1 MPSRFLDGH
10 LPASATSSWPDW
22 GLSPARAIPAI
33 ALAAAR
39 KPVNFPPVQSGL
51 ADRSILV
58 MGGTSGIGVA
68 VARSLTEDGAKVV
81 CVGRDEATGEVA
93 RKTLGSRARVITG
106 DACDPATPPLAV
118 REAVEFGGRLDA
130 LFHVA
135 GGSGRRAGD
144 GPLHELTDEGWN
156 HTLRLNLGSVLF
168 SNRAAVRQ
176 FLQQGTGGTVL
187 NLGSVLA
194 RSPAPHFFAT
204 HAYAAAKAGL
214 EGLTRAAAAHYAPQ
228 NIRFNA
234 IAAGL
239 VATPMSA
246 RAQSDDSI
254 MRYIRTKQPLD
265 GGRIGQPDDLLAAI
279 LFLLSDASR
288 FVTGQVLTVDGGWS
302 VSEGQHGGP
311 T

>member
-1 MPSRFLDGH
+1 M
-10 LPASATSSWPDW
+10 
-22 GLSPARAIPAI
+22 
-33 ALAAAR
+33 
-39 KPVNFPPVQSGL
+39 QSGL
-51 ADRSILV
+51 ADKSILV
-58 MGGTSGIGVA
+58 VGGTSGIGVA
-68 VARSLTEDGAKVV
+68 AARALIEEGARIV
-81 CVGRDEATGEVA
+81 CVGRDERTCESAGQE
-93 RKTLGSRARVITG
+93 LGNRARVIAG
-106 DACDPATPPLAV
+106 DACDPATATQAV
-118 REAVEFGGRLDA
+118 REAVDFGGRLDA

-144 GPLHELTDEGWN
+144 GPLHELTDEGWS
-156 HTLRLNLGSVLF
+156 HTLRLNLDSVFL

-176 FLQQGTGGTVL
+176 FLKQGTGGAIL

-194 RSPAPHFFAT
+194 RSPAPRFFAT
-204 HAYAAAKAGL
+204 HAYATAKAGL

-228 NIRFNA
+228 SIRCNA

-246 RAQSDDSI
+246 RAQADASI
-254 MRYIRTKQPLD
+254 LRYIRTKQPLD

-302 VSEGQHGGP
+302 VSEGQHGGAA
-311 T
+311 

>member
-1 MPSRFLDGH
+1 
-10 LPASATSSWPDW
+10 
-22 GLSPARAIPAI
+22 
-33 ALAAAR
+33 
-39 KPVNFPPVQSGL
+39 
-51 ADRSILV
+51 

-68 VARSLTEDGAKVV
+68 AARALIAEGARVV
-81 CVGRDEATGEVA
+81 CVGRDEATAESARQDLGE
-93 RKTLGSRARVITG
+93 RARVLTG
-106 DACDPATPPLAV
+106 DACDPATADRAV
-118 REAVEFGGRLDA
+118 REAVGFGGRLDG

-144 GPLHELTDEGWN
+144 GPLHDLTDAGWN
-156 HTLRLNLGSVLF
+156 HTLRLNLESVFL

-176 FLQQGTGGTVL
+176 FLEQGSGGAVL

-194 RSPAPHFFAT
+194 QSPAPHFFAT

-214 EGLTRAAAAHYAPQ
+214 EGLTRAAAAHYAPE

-246 RAQSDDSI
+246 RAQSDDAI
-254 MRYIRTKQPLD
+254 MRYTRTKQPLD
-265 GGRIGQPDDLLAAI
+265 DGRIGQPKDLLAAI
-279 LFLLSDASR
+279 LFFLSDASR
-288 FVTGQVLTVDGGWS
+288 FVTGQVLAVDGGWS

-311 T
+311 G